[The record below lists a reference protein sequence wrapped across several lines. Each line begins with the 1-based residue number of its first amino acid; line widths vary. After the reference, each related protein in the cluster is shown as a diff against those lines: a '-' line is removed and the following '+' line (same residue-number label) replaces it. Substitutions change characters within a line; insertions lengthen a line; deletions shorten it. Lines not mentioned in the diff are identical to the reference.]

1 MTIMAADGFPWL
13 SEDELDAITE
23 LFNVGMGSSAAA
35 LSEMLGEEVLLS
47 IPASAV
53 SSRAE
58 ITRKLGPE
66 ADRVCAVR
74 GAFTGPFTGEA
85 MLVLPADGVRGLV
98 GRLIPLGTE
107 TGEPGEIEQDALTEI
122 GNILLNGCLASL
134 SNLVGGEIS
143 GTLPGYQSGRA
154 ESFIGLDETPVLFV
168 RIEFALATGDARG
181 HALFLFD
188 IASLDAFREAVRRT
202 MASL

>member
-1 MTIMAADGFPWL
+1 MAGDGFPYL

-35 LSEMLGEEVLLS
+35 LSDMLGEEVILS
-47 IPASAV
+47 IPASTV
-53 SSRAE
+53 SSRARISRE
-58 ITRKLGPE
+58 LTPG

-85 MLVLPADGVRGLV
+85 MLVLPENGALGLV
-98 GRLIPLGTE
+98 SRLVPVESE

-143 GTLPGYQSGRA
+143 GALPGYQSGRA
-154 ESFIGLDETPVLFV
+154 ESFIGLDETPVLSV
-168 RIEFALATGDARG
+168 RIEFALATGAGRG

-202 MASL
+202 MANL